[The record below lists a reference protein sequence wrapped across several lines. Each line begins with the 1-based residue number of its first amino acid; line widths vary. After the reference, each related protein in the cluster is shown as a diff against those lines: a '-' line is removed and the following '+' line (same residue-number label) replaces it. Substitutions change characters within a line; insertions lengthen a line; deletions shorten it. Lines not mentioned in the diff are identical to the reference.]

1 MRASAVPTPRYWSAS
16 TAGSGES
23 ENSRKM
29 SGAATTAAAVRA
41 AMAMAATVTTALVAS
56 SSFSS
61 NCAVNSGT
69 SVAERTPPISSS

>member
-1 MRASAVPTPRYWSAS
+1 
-16 TAGSGES
+16 
-23 ENSRKM
+23 
-29 SGAATTAAAVRA
+29 
-41 AMAMAATVTTALVAS
+41 MAMAATVTTALVAS